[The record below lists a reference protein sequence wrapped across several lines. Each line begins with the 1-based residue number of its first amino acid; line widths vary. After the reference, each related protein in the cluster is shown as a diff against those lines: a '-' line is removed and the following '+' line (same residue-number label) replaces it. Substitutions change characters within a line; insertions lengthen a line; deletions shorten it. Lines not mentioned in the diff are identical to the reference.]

1 MAGLMSV
8 LKVLL
13 GLNYDWGS
21 VFKRAVFPN
30 LRHFECVF

>member
-13 GLNYDWGS
+13 GLSHDWGS
-21 VFKRAVFPN
+21 VFKHVFPN
-30 LRHFECVF
+30 SQAF